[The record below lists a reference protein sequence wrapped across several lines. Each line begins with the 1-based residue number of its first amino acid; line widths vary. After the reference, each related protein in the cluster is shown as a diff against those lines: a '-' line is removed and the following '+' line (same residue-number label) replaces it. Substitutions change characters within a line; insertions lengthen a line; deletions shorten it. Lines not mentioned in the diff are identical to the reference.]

1 MRLMCPMYPMTL
13 IENGF
18 VYAPEPLGVQSI
30 LLAGDRI
37 EKIGEVDRRALESA
51 GLDLEVIDAS
61 DCFVTPGLIDP
72 HEHLLGGS
80 GEEGFSS
87 QTPEIFLREIAIA
100 GVTTVVGC
108 LGVDT
113 TTKTMP
119 GLLARAKA
127 LNEEGLTAF
136 IWSGGYNVPPTTI
149 TGSLR
154 DDLIFIEEVIGAGEI
169 AISDNRATEPAVGE
183 LARLVSDVHVGGML
197 SRKSGVT
204 HFHVGDHPLRLAPL
218 RELLENYAVE
228 PEWLYP
234 THVDRSRELMR
245 EAAAFTRLGAFVDID
260 MTEENLPEQLRHFI
274 DDNGDLNRLTLSS
287 DAAISSPRALHAQI
301 CECVSGHGFPLEL
314 VLRLGAAN
322 TARVLKLDRKGR
334 LERGC
339 DADALILRGKTLEIK
354 HVFAGGRQLVRGGE
368 LVVTEEF
375 LTRSKRRIS
384 LYGRKP

>member
-1 MRLMCPMYPMTL
+1 MTL

-18 VYAPEPLGVQSI
+18 VYSPEPRGVQSV
-30 LLAGDRI
+30 LLAGGRI

-51 GLDLEVIDAS
+51 GLDLEVVDAG
-61 DCFVTPGLIDP
+61 DCFVAPGMIDP
-72 HEHLLGGS
+72 HQHLLGGS

-87 QTPEIFLREIAIA
+87 QTPEIFLREIAVA

-127 LNEEGLTAF
+127 LDEEGLTAF

-154 DDLIFIEEVIGAGEI
+154 NDLIFIDEVIGAGEV
-169 AISDNRATEPAVGE
+169 AISDNRATEPTLDE
-183 LARLVSDVHVGGML
+183 LARLVSDARVGGML
-197 SRKSGVT
+197 SGKCGVT
-204 HFHVGDHPLRLAPL
+204 HFHVGDRPQRLGPLRA
-218 RELLENYAVE
+218 LLDNYAVE

-234 THVDRSRELMR
+234 THVDRNRELMR

-260 MTEENLPEQLRHFI
+260 VTEENLPEQLRRFI
-274 DDNGDLNRLTLSS
+274 DDNGDLSRLTVSS
-287 DAAISSPRALHAQI
+287 DAAISSPRALYDQI
-301 CECVSGHGFPLEL
+301 CACAAIHGFPLEL
-314 VLRLGAAN
+314 ALSLVTAN

-334 LERGC
+334 LEPGF
-339 DADALILRGKTLEIK
+339 DADALVLRRKTLEIT
-354 HVFAGGRQLVRGGE
+354 HVFAGGSPLVRGGE
-368 LVVTEEF
+368 LVVTERF
-375 LTRSKRRIS
+375 LARSNRRIS
-384 LYGRKP
+384 LYGRKPHG

>member
-1 MRLMCPMYPMTL
+1 MLTL

-18 VYAPEPLGVQSI
+18 VYAPEPRGVQSV

-51 GLDLEVIDAS
+51 GLDLEVVDAS
-61 DCFVTPGLIDP
+61 DCFVTPGVIDP

-87 QTPEIFLREIAIA
+87 QTPEIFLREIAVA

-127 LNEEGLTAF
+127 LDEEGLTAF

-154 DDLIFIEEVIGAGEI
+154 DDLIFIDEVIGAGEI
-169 AISDNRATEPAVGE
+169 AISDNRATEPTVDE
-183 LARLVSDVHVGGML
+183 LARLVSDVYVGGML

-204 HFHVGDHPLRLAPL
+204 HFHVGDHPRRLSPL
-218 RELLENYAVE
+218 RALVENYAVE

-234 THVDRSRELMR
+234 THVDRSRELIR
-245 EAAAFTRLGAFVDID
+245 EAAAFTRIGAFVDID
-260 MTEENLPEQLRHFI
+260 VTENGLPEQLRRFI
-274 DDNGDLNRLTLSS
+274 DDNGDLGRLTVSS
-287 DAAISSPRALHAQI
+287 DAAISSPRALHDQI
-301 CECVSGHGFPLEL
+301 CACVAEHCFPLEL
-314 VLRLGAAN
+314 VLSLVTAN

-334 LERGC
+334 LERGF
-339 DADALILRGKTLEIK
+339 DADALVLRRKTLEIT
-354 HVFAGGRQLVRGGE
+354 HVFARGKRLVRGGE
-368 LVVTEEF
+368 LVVTERF

-384 LYGRKP
+384 LYGKKP

>member
-1 MRLMCPMYPMTL
+1 MLTL

-18 VYAPEPLGVQSI
+18 VYAPEPRGVQSV

-51 GLDLEVIDAS
+51 GLDLEVVDAR
-61 DCFVTPGLIDP
+61 DCVVTPGLIDP

-113 TTKTMP
+113 TTKTIP

-127 LNEEGLTAF
+127 LDEEGLTAF

-154 DDLIFIEEVIGAGEI
+154 DDLIFIDEVIGAGEI
-169 AISDNRATEPAVGE
+169 AISDNRATEPTVDE

-204 HFHVGDHPLRLAPL
+204 HIHVGDHPKRLSPL
-218 RELLENYAVE
+218 RALVENHAVE

-260 MTEENLPEQLRHFI
+260 MTEEDLPEQLRRFI
-274 DDNGDLNRLTLSS
+274 DDNGDLSRLTLSS
-287 DAAISSPRALHAQI
+287 DAAISSPRALHDQI
-301 CECVSGHGFPLEL
+301 CVCVAKQGFPLEL
-314 VLRLGAAN
+314 VLPLVTAN

-334 LERGC
+334 LDPGC
-339 DADALILRGKTLEIK
+339 DADALVLRRKTLEIT
-354 HVFAGGRQLVRGGE
+354 HVFARGRKLIRDGE
-368 LVVTEEF
+368 LVVMEKF
-375 LTRSKRRIS
+375 LTRSKRRII
-384 LYGRKP
+384 LYGEKPYG

>member
-1 MRLMCPMYPMTL
+1 MIL

-18 VYAPEPLGVQSI
+18 IYSPEPRGVQSI

-51 GLDLEVIDAS
+51 GLDLDVIDAS
-61 DCFVTPGLIDP
+61 DCFVAPGLIDP

-169 AISDNRATEPAVGE
+169 AISDNRATEPGVDE
-183 LARLVSDVHVGGML
+183 LARLVSDAHVGGLL

-204 HFHVGDHPLRLAPL
+204 HFHVGDHPRRLAPL

-260 MTEENLPEQLRHFI
+260 MTEENLPEQLRRFI

-287 DAAISSPRALHAQI
+287 DAAISSPRALHGQI
-301 CECVSGHGFPLEL
+301 CECVAEHGFPLEL

-339 DADALILRGKTLEIK
+339 DADALILRGKTLEIT
-354 HVFAGGRQLVRGGE
+354 HVFARGRQLVRGGE
-368 LVVTEEF
+368 LVVTEKF

>member
-1 MRLMCPMYPMTL
+1 MLTL

-18 VYAPEPLGVQSI
+18 VYSPEPRGVQSV
-30 LLAGDRI
+30 LLVGDRI
-37 EKIGEVDRRALESA
+37 EKIGGIDRRALESA
-51 GLDLEVIDAS
+51 GLDIEVIDAG
-61 DCFVTPGLIDP
+61 DCFVTPGMIDS

-127 LNEEGLTAF
+127 LSEEGLTAF

-154 DDLIFIEEVIGAGEI
+154 DDLLFIDEVIGAGEI
-169 AISDNRATEPAVGE
+169 AISDYRATEPAVEE
-183 LARLVSDVHVGGML
+183 LARLVSDVYVGGML
-197 SRKSGVT
+197 SGKSGVT
-204 HFHVGDHPLRLAPL
+204 HFHVGDHPRRLGQLRDLVD
-218 RELLENYAVE
+218 NYAVA

-234 THVDRSRELMR
+234 THVDRSRELLR

-260 MTEENLPEQLRHFI
+260 MTEENLPEQLRRFI
-274 DDNGDLNRLTLSS
+274 DDNGDLSRLTISS
-287 DAAISSPRALHAQI
+287 DAAISSPRALHGQI
-301 CECVSGHGFPLEL
+301 CACVAKHGFPLEL
-314 VLRLGAAN
+314 VLPLCATNA
-322 TARVLKLDRKGR
+322 ARVLKLARKGR
-334 LERGC
+334 LEQGR
-339 DADALILRGKTLEIK
+339 DADVLILRRQTLEIT
-354 HVFAGGRQLVRGGE
+354 HVFARGKPLVSNGE
-368 LVVTEEF
+368 LVVTEKF
-375 LTRSKRRIS
+375 LARSKRRIS

>member
-1 MRLMCPMYPMTL
+1 MLTL

-18 VYAPEPLGVQSI
+18 VYDPEPRGVQTV
-30 LLAGDRI
+30 LMAGDRI
-37 EKIGEVDRRALESA
+37 ERIGQVDRRAIEAS
-51 GLDLEVIDAS
+51 GLDLEVVDAS
-61 DCFVTPGLIDP
+61 DCFVIPGFIDP

-87 QTPEIFLREIAIA
+87 QTPEIFLREIAMA

-127 LNEEGLTAF
+127 LEEEGLTAF

-154 DDLIFIEEVIGAGEI
+154 NDLIFIDEVIGAGEI
-169 AISDNRATEPAVGE
+169 AISDNRATEPTVDE
-183 LARLVSDVHVGGML
+183 LAKLVSEAYVGGML

-204 HFHVGDHPLRLAPL
+204 HFHVGDHPRRLGPL
-218 RELLENYAVE
+218 RALVESHAVE

-234 THVDRSRELMR
+234 THIDRSRELMH
-245 EAAAFTRLGAFVDID
+245 EAAAFTRLGGFVDVD
-260 MTEENLPEQLRHFI
+260 VTEENLPEQLRRFI
-274 DDNGDLNRLTLSS
+274 DDKGVLSRLTVSS
-287 DAAISSPRALHAQI
+287 DAAISSPRALHEQI
-301 CECVSGHGFPLEL
+301 CACVADHGFSLEL
-314 VLRLGAAN
+314 VLPLVTTN

-334 LERGC
+334 LEQGAS
-339 DADALILRGKTLEIK
+339 ADALVLRRKNLEIT
-354 HVFAGGRQLVRGGE
+354 HVFARGKQLVCGGDV
-368 LVVTEEF
+368 VVTEKF
-375 LTRSKRRIS
+375 LARSKRRIS
-384 LYGRKP
+384 LYGRKT

>member
-1 MRLMCPMYPMTL
+1 
-13 IENGF
+13 
-18 VYAPEPLGVQSI
+18 
-30 LLAGDRI
+30 
-37 EKIGEVDRRALESA
+37 
-51 GLDLEVIDAS
+51 
-61 DCFVTPGLIDP
+61 LIDP

-127 LNEEGLTAF
+127 LEEEGLTAF

-154 DDLIFIEEVIGAGEI
+154 DDLIYIDEVIGAGEI
-169 AISDNRATEPAVGE
+169 AISDNRATEPTIDE

-204 HFHVGDHPLRLAPL
+204 HFHVGDHPKGLSPL
-218 RELLENYAVE
+218 RALVESYAVE

-234 THVDRSRELMR
+234 THVDRRRELMR
-245 EAAAFTRLGAFVDID
+245 EAADFTRLGAFVDID
-260 MTEENLPEQLRHFI
+260 VTEENLPEQLRRFI
-274 DDNGDLNRLTLSS
+274 DDNGDLSRLTVSS
-287 DAAISSPRALHAQI
+287 DAAISSPRALYDQI
-301 CECVSGHGFPLEL
+301 RACVAEHGFPLEMIL
-314 VLRLGAAN
+314 SLGASN

-334 LERGC
+334 LEQGC
-339 DADALILRGKTLEIK
+339 DADAIVLRRKNLEISRVFARGK
-354 HVFAGGRQLVRGGE
+354 QLVRGGE
-368 LVVTEEF
+368 LAVTERF
-375 LTRSKRRIS
+375 LTRSNRRIT
-384 LYGRKP
+384 LHGGKP